1 MGEVIIIGG
10 GPAGLNCAYHLAKA
24 GKDVILIERNT
35 FPVDKLCAGGL
46 TVKDFGEGIPK
57 DIVERT
63 FARHIIHTPLG
74 KTIFQTSRPSVFT
87 VNRKTLSMWLF
98 ERAIK
103 AGVRVE
109 KGKVIKINADTVIT
123 KDGRQYDY
131 HYLVGADGSVSVVR
145 QYLRIPTRH
154 FLLAWQ
160 TSIPFPLEEIE
171 WFFDASSFGSG
182 YGWIFPYK
190 RSAVVGFVC
199 PDPKDTPKAKIR
211 FLHWLKKSHG
221 LIIDRPFKAHLINTD
236 YRGCHFGRIY
246 LAGDAAGLASG
257 LTGEGIYFALASGR
271 SIAQI
276 IFSGE
281 SHSTLLSKLLAI
293 KHRHEQAAKVLSF
306 LPRPLLKGIFECFRK
321 SLKIP
326 FWEKLILKWYG

>member
-1 MGEVIIIGG
+1 MSEVVIVGG
-10 GPAGLNCAYHLAKA
+10 GPAGLNCAYHLAKE
-24 GKDVILIERNT
+24 GKDVILIERNA

-46 TVKDFGEGIPK
+46 TVKDFHEGIPK

-74 KTIFQTSRPSVFT
+74 KTIFKTLKPSVFT

-103 AGVRVE
+103 AGVKIE
-109 KGKVIKINADTVIT
+109 KGKVVKININAVIT
-123 KDGRQYDY
+123 KDGRQYNY
-131 HYLVGADGSVSVVR
+131 HYLVGADGSFSVVR
-145 QYLRIPTRH
+145 RYLRIPIRH

-160 TSIPFPLEEIE
+160 TSIPFSLKEIE
-171 WFFDASSFGSG
+171 WFLDASSFSSG

-190 RSAVVGFVC
+190 KNAVVGFVC

-211 FLHWLKKSHG
+211 FLHWLKKTHG

-246 LAGDAAGLASG
+246 LAGDAAGFASG

-271 SIAQI
+271 SIAQMI
-276 IFSGE
+276 LSGKN
-281 SHSTLLSKLLAI
+281 SLTPLNKPLVI
-293 KHRHEQAAKVLSF
+293 KHRHEQTAQMLSF
-306 LPRPLLKGIFECFRK
+306 LPRFLLKGTFECFRK
-321 SLKIP
+321 SLKMP
-326 FWEKLILKWYG
+326 FLGKLILKWYG